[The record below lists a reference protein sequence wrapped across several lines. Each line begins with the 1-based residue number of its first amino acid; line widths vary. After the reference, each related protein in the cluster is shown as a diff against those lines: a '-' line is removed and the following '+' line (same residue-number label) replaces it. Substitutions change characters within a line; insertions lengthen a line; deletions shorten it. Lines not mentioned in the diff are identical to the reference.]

1 MRASR
6 RDVLISVAS
15 CLAAPAV
22 IAPAIATEKYPTRP
36 VRLIAPFPAGGAVDI
51 TARVIADW
59 MSSDLGQQVFVENRG
74 GSGGNIGTQAAVTSP
89 PDGYTL
95 VFDAPNQAISASL
108 YKKLPYDFIRDSVPV
123 AGIMRLTN
131 IMVVPPSM
139 PWKTVADFIAYGKA
153 NPGKLSFA
161 SSGNGTSVHMSGELF
176 KAATGIDMIH
186 VPYRG
191 AAGAYPDLMTAKVHV
206 LFDNLPGSIEF
217 VRSGQL
223 RALAVTV
230 ASRWPALPDIPA
242 IAETVPGYE
251 ASVWYGISAPR
262 GTPPEIVDLLN
273 RSVTAG
279 LADPKTKAKLAELG
293 GIPMPMTPPEFG
305 KLVSDETE
313 KWAKVV
319 KFANIS
325 VD

>member
-1 MRASR
+1 MRAVRTVFFVFGLAAALVAPALAADKYPSR
-6 RDVLISVAS
+6 PIRLISGFA
-15 CLAAPAV
+15 
-22 IAPAIATEKYPTRP
+22 
-36 VRLIAPFPAGGAVDI
+36 AGGAVDI
-51 TARVIADW
+51 TARVLADW
-59 MSSDLGQQVFVENRG
+59 LSSDLGQQVVVEDRG
-74 GSGGNIGTQAAVTSP
+74 GSGGNIGAQAMITSP
-89 PDGYTL
+89 PDGYTIL
-95 VFDAPNQAISASL
+95 FDAPNNAISASL
-108 YKKLPYDFIRDSVPV
+108 YKKLPFDFIRDTVPV

-131 IMVVPPSM
+131 IMVIPPSL
-139 PWKTVADFIAYGKA
+139 PFKTVADFIAYGKA

-176 KAATGIDMIH
+176 KTMAGIDMVH

-191 AAGAYPDLMTAKVHV
+191 SAGAIPDLMTAKVHV

-223 RALAVTV
+223 RALGVTV
-230 ASRWPALPDIPA
+230 AKRWAALPDIPA

-251 ASVWYGISAPR
+251 ASVWYGISAPK
-262 GTPPEIVDLLN
+262 GTPADIVAILN
-273 RSVTAG
+273 KSVTAG
-279 LADPKTKAKLAELG
+279 LADPKVKARLAELG
-293 GIPMPMTPPEFG
+293 GVPMPMSPAEFG
-305 KLVSDETE
+305 KLVADETE